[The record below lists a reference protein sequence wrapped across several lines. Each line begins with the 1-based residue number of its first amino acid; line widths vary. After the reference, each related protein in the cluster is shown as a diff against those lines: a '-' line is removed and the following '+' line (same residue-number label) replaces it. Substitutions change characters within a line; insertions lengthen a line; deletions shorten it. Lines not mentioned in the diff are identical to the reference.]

1 MSDVENERGRTGQW
15 REEKEANGEDD
26 KKESLPPIV
35 CILNIHYLLFIDPR
49 HQLFISQDPLI
60 EIRYLSHL

>member
-1 MSDVENERGRTGQW
+1 MKEAELAKE

-49 HQLFISQDPLI
+49 HQLFISQDPN
-60 EIRYLSHL
+60 

>member
-1 MSDVENERGRTGQW
+1 MKEAELAKE

-60 EIRYLSHL
+60 EIRYLPDL

>member
-1 MSDVENERGRTGQW
+1 MKEAELAKE

-35 CILNIHYLLFIDPR
+35 CILNIHYLLFIDPL
-49 HQLFISQDPLI
+49 HHCS
-60 EIRYLSHL
+60 YLKTL